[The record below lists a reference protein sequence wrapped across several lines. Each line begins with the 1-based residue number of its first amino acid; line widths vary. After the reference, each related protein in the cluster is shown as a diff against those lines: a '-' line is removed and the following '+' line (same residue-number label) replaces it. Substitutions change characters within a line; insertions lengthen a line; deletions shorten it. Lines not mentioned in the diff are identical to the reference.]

1 MVTYIRPTKD
11 VARSV
16 TKDVTH
22 NGNLDKWIEN
32 HIKQNPQISLEEL
45 AKLCK
50 RSSKTIKLTEF
61 FQMTNVGDGI
71 IKDVTSNVTS
81 LSLVQLTDKQKEI
94 SKMMLNNPCISVKE
108 MSLVLS
114 LAERTI
120 KRGVA
125 AMQKMGVLVREGNT
139 SAGHW
144 VVIKEKE

>member
-1 MVTYIRPTKD
+1 MVTFIRPTKD

-81 LSLVQLTDKQKEI
+81 PTY
-94 SKMMLNNPCISVKE
+94 
-108 MSLVLS
+108 
-114 LAERTI
+114 
-120 KRGVA
+120 
-125 AMQKMGVLVREGNT
+125 
-139 SAGHW
+139 
-144 VVIKEKE
+144 